1 MSVASLSALGDRTFG
16 SLRRHRNY
24 RLYFAGSFVS
34 FIGTWMQQIAAY
46 WLVLQLTHSAVAVG
60 ALGFVQGIAI
70 ALDAPARHTLVFQI
84 VGREDLTNAVA
95 LSAGLG
101 TSARIIGPAV
111 GGFVVA
117 AAGPGVAFALNA

>member
-1 MSVASLSALGDRTFG
+1 M
-16 SLRRHRNY
+16 
-24 RLYFAGSFVS
+24 
-34 FIGTWMQQIAAY
+34 
-46 WLVLQLTHSAVAVG
+46 
-60 ALGFVQGIAI
+60 LGFVQGIAI

-84 VGREDLTNAVA
+84 VGRDDLTNAVA

-117 AAGPGVAFALNA
+117 AAGAGRRVRV